1 MTAQADDSTAPA
13 GRQHPAGRLA
23 RLGAGA
29 RLVVDI
35 AILLVVAVLALAPG
49 LTTLPVTDRDEA
61 RFVQATRQ
69 MVETGDWIDIRFQDE
84 PRYKKP
90 IGIYWLQGAA
100 VVASGQGA
108 EASIWVYRLP
118 SLAAAILSV
127 LLVYAI
133 GRTLGGATAG
143 LVAALLAAVTI
154 QFGFEARIAKTDS
167 VLLFTVLAAQW
178 ALASL
183 WMDPSRKRAFVR
195 NAVFWTAIGLGILI
209 KGPVIL
215 LVTGTT
221 LAVLLVVER
230 STALLRA
237 LSPVW
242 GLLWA
247 VAIVAPWLVA
257 IGIISKGAFFSQS
270 LGEDMLAKVASGQE
284 SHGAPPG
291 VHALVAL
298 GTFWPLSALIPAAI
312 AYVIAK
318 RREKGSVFL
327 AAWVLPGWIV
337 FEAVAT
343 KLPNYVLPFMPA
355 FAIGVGLAFVGGAL
369 AAGSLWRKATYL
381 FVALGGLVL
390 AVGLNA
396 GFVHYERYASIPGLL
411 VGLAA
416 AGAAVAASMAL
427 VRGRTGLGIA
437 ATCLAGALSLGNGLA
452 VILPG
457 AESLWLSNR
466 LADAVD
472 RVKTCPDPVVI
483 SVGYAE
489 PSVIFLNGTNTV
501 LADPQTA
508 VQRFGAASC
517 AVLSVENRSV
527 EATAAALGAAGIT
540 ATPASTVEGRNF
552 NGLRPRTLQ
561 LYVKP

>member
-1 MTAQADDSTAPA
+1 M
-13 GRQHPAGRLA
+13 
-23 RLGAGA
+23 
-29 RLVVDI
+29 
-35 AILLVVAVLALAPG
+35 
-49 LTTLPVTDRDEA
+49 
-61 RFVQATRQ
+61 
-69 MVETGDWIDIRFQDE
+69 
-84 PRYKKP
+84 
-90 IGIYWLQGAA
+90 
-100 VVASGQGA
+100 
-108 EASIWVYRLP
+108 
-118 SLAAAILSV
+118 
-127 LLVYAI
+127 
-133 GRTLGGATAG
+133 
-143 LVAALLAAVTI
+143 
-154 QFGFEARIAKTDS
+154 
-167 VLLFTVLAAQW
+167 
-178 ALASL
+178 
-183 WMDPSRKRAFVR
+183 
-195 NAVFWTAIGLGILI
+195 
-209 KGPVIL
+209 
-215 LVTGTT
+215 
-221 LAVLLVVER
+221 
-230 STALLRA
+230 
-237 LSPVW
+237 
-242 GLLWA
+242 
-247 VAIVAPWLVA
+247 
-257 IGIISKGAFFSQS
+257 
-270 LGEDMLAKVASGQE
+270 
-284 SHGAPPG
+284 
-291 VHALVAL
+291 
-298 GTFWPLSALIPAAI
+298 
-312 AYVIAK
+312 
-318 RREKGSVFL
+318 
-327 AAWVLPGWIV
+327 LPGWIV

-517 AVLSVENRSV
+517 AVLSVENRST

>member
-1 MTAQADDSTAPA
+1 MTAQTDDSTGPA
-13 GRQHPAGRLA
+13 AGAHPAGRLA

-29 RLVVDI
+29 RLMVDI
-35 AILLVVAVLALAPG
+35 AVLLVVAVLALAPG
-49 LTTLPVTDRDEA
+49 VTTLPVTDRDEA

-69 MVETGDWIDIRFQDE
+69 MVETGDWIDIRFQEE

-100 VVASGQGA
+100 VLASGEGA
-108 EASIWVYRLP
+108 EAPIWVYRLP

-143 LVAALLAAVTI
+143 LTAALLAAVTI

-183 WMDPSRKRAFVR
+183 WMDPSRRRAVAR

-215 LVTGTT
+215 LVSGAT

-230 STALLRA
+230 STAMLRA

-247 VAIVAPWLVA
+247 VVIVAPWLVA
-257 IGIISKGAFFSQS
+257 IGIISNGAFFSQS

-318 RREKGSVFL
+318 RREKGPVFL

-355 FAIGVGLAFVGGAL
+355 FAIGVGLAFAGGAL
-369 AAGSLWRKATYL
+369 AAGSLWRKATYMM
-381 FVALGGLVL
+381 VALGGLVL

-416 AGAAVAASMAL
+416 ASAAVAASIAL
-427 VRGRTGLGIA
+427 VRGRAGLGIA
-437 ATCLAGALSLGNGLA
+437 ATCVAGALTLGNGLA

-472 RVKTCPDPVVI
+472 RVKTCPDPAVI

-489 PSVIFLNGTNTV
+489 PSVIFLNGTKTL

-508 VQRFGAASC
+508 VQRFAAASC
-517 AVLSVENRSV
+517 AVLSVENRSA
-527 EATAAALGAAGIT
+527 EATAAALAAAGIA